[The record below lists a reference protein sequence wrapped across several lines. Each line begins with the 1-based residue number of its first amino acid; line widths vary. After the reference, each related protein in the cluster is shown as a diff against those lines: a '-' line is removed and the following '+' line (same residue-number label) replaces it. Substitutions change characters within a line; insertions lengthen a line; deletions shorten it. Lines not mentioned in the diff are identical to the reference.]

1 MSAQDLASITARYA
15 GHPFVDYFDC
25 LTASLEAARRR
36 NKLAVRARLA
46 GDDMGARRH
55 QNLCRDYMAR
65 VRQWHSM
72 IDWSDA

>member
-1 MSAQDLASITARYA
+1 MNAAEIAERYA

-46 GDDMGARRH
+46 GDEEGARRH
-55 QNLCRDYMAR
+55 QNMVHDYMVR
-65 VRQWHSM
+65 VRQWHGM
-72 IDWSDA
+72 IDWSDDNG

>member
-1 MSAQDLASITARYA
+1 MNAAEIAERYA

-46 GDDMGARRH
+46 GDEVSARRH
-55 QNLCRDYMAR
+55 QKEARDHMR
-65 VRQWHSM
+65 LVRDFHDR
-72 IDWSDA
+72 INWSDDE